1 MSNRPNPSPFSAGRD
16 SNAAPG
22 NAFCE
27 EADAAD
33 MSDALHDDFA
43 SHATASAQLPTK
55 GGDQQSQPTP
65 SRYTYPFVRGPG
77 GRLAD

>member
-1 MSNRPNPSPFSAGRD
+1 MGNSPYSADRD
-16 SNAAPG
+16 SQAG
-22 NAFCE
+22 VGTSFGE
-27 EADAAD
+27 ETDAAD

-43 SHATASAQLPTK
+43 SHAQAADQRPTA
-55 GGDQQSQPTP
+55 GNDQASQPTP